1 MDNGQTGIETMTAH
15 DNGLSSVTDLS
26 MPRPWVRV
34 LLGLVMILAGLF
46 VLGDIAVASLLS
58 AIFIGAM
65 AIVAGGFEIVHAF
78 WTKGWGGFIWQILL
92 GALYVAFGVM
102 MVSQPVAGALVLTY
116 FLAFILL
123 ASGVL
128 RILLAFRESQQLR
141 WTMLISGVFGVIAGI
156 IILAGWPA
164 SGLWVLGLLLGVDL
178 IVHGAAWLMYGILPR
193 SAQ

>member
-1 MDNGQTGIETMTAH
+1 MDNGQTGVETMTAH

-116 FLAFILL
+116 SWPSSCWHRACCAFCSH
-123 ASGVL
+123 SGS
-128 RILLAFRESQQLR
+128 RSSF
-141 WTMLISGVFGVIAGI
+141 AG
-156 IILAGWPA
+156 
-164 SGLWVLGLLLGVDL
+164 
-178 IVHGAAWLMYGILPR
+178 R
-193 SAQ
+193 C